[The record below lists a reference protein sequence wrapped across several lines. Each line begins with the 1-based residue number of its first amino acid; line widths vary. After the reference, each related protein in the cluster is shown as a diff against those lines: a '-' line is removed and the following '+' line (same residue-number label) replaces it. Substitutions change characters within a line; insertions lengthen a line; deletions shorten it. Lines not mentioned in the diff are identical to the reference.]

1 MNEEQD
7 SRQEQKPRSRGP
19 DLFTVLCIGLFLWLP
34 LLGLWVTPESRVS
47 EMEKRLLAPAPS
59 PGWDWQSWLRLPTQT
74 DRWFDDHMGFR
85 QPLIHNHA
93 RLMIRLF
100 QKSSS
105 EKLILGQG
113 GWLYFGD
120 RNAVDHYRGVA
131 PLSPSELE
139 RWQRVLEKRRDAL
152 AERGIPYL
160 LVLVP
165 DKNLIYP
172 EFMPENLPR
181 ATTVHPLD
189 QLVRHMNENSDV
201 EVLDLRTALETA
213 KAHGPVFHRTDSHW
227 NDEGATV
234 AYSAIIDRLAEILPP
249 IQDQPSLEFTRTNA
263 QEPGLGLARI
273 VGMAYEFPED
283 VTTVEVASP
292 RSKITR
298 KHRARYDERL
308 ESLKPVAHGVEAS
321 GYPRAVMFRDSFGNA
336 LIPYLSEHFE
346 RILYVWDRD
355 VDTRVIDI
363 EQPDVVI
370 QEIVGRFLS
379 RRPKPPEEIS
389 QSGRQSR

>member
-19 DLFTVLCIGLFLWLP
+19 DLFTVLCVGLFLWLP
-34 LLGLWVTPESRVS
+34 LLGLWVSPESRVS

-93 RLMIRLF
+93 RLMIQLF

-105 EKLILGQG
+105 EKLILGQE
-113 GWLYFGD
+113 GWLFFGD

-213 KAHGPVFHRTDSHW
+213 KTHAPVFHRTDSHW

-249 IQDQPSLEFTRTNA
+249 IQDQPSLEFTRKHA

-292 RSKITR
+292 RSRITR
-298 KHRARYDERL
+298 KHRARYEERL
-308 ESLKPVAHGVEAS
+308 ERLKPVAHGVEAS

-355 VDTRVIDI
+355 VDTRIIDI

-379 RRPKPPEEIS
+379 RRPKTPEEIS
-389 QSGRQSR
+389 QSGRKGR